1 MGGMPGGRRT
11 FGVAARTR
19 GWLMEVDG
27 LADGLASSL
36 RVLRVADGLA
46 SPLRV
51 LDEPLASSEPESGEG
66 EGLTCTFHH
75 SRRTAAPG
83 PFGFAG
89 AASAAGDCGF
99 ARGVG
104 AFETRANMPEPLAFF
119 CAGPPPWTG
128 AVGSHS
134 TVAACFAPAARAA
147 VLAATAAVDVP
158 GGAVALA
165 LSLCPDASVSDPSD
179 PSETVSG

>member
-36 RVLRVADGLA
+36 RVLRVTDGLA

-51 LDEPLASSEPESGEG
+51 LDEPPASSEPESGEG
-66 EGLTCTFHH
+66 EGLTGTSHH
-75 SRRTAAPG
+75 SRRASAAPG

-89 AASAAGDCGF
+89 AA
-99 ARGVG
+99 
-104 AFETRANMPEPLAFF
+104 FETRGKLREPLAFF
-119 CAGPPPWTG
+119 CAGG
-128 AVGSHS
+128 
-134 TVAACFAPAARAA
+134 
-147 VLAATAAVDVP
+147 
-158 GGAVALA
+158 
-165 LSLCPDASVSDPSD
+165 
-179 PSETVSG
+179 

>member
-36 RVLRVADGLA
+36 RVLRVTDGLA

-51 LDEPLASSEPESGEG
+51 LDEPPASSEPKSGEV
-66 EGLTCTFHH
+66 EGLKG
-75 SRRTAAPG
+75 TAAPG

-89 AASAAGDCGF
+89 AAF
-99 ARGVG
+99 EARGN
-104 AFETRANMPEPLAFF
+104 AREPLAFF
-119 CAGPPPWTG
+119 CAGG
-128 AVGSHS
+128 
-134 TVAACFAPAARAA
+134 
-147 VLAATAAVDVP
+147 
-158 GGAVALA
+158 
-165 LSLCPDASVSDPSD
+165 
-179 PSETVSG
+179 